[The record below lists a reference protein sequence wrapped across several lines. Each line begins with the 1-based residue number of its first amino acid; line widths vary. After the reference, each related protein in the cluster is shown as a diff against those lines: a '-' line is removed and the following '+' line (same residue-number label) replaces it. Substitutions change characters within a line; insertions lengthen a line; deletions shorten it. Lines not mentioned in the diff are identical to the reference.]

1 MVPNKL
7 ENQIKEK
14 LNARKIEPSEPSWN
28 KLETLLSASEDK
40 KAKKSYAWFFAAAS
54 IVLFFGIG
62 IYFFNTN
69 TTTETQ
75 NQVPEVVTTN
85 KVVDSIKTNTT
96 EEVSVKNQPI
106 LVQTNTK
113 IKKIRTQINEG
124 KSLVSANKNH
134 QHLSPITHHPS
145 PITRHPATSSY
156 KYITPEAL
164 LAEVQTG
171 EKVNPSDKK
180 IISKPKIK
188 VDAHSL
194 LSTVEKELDDT
205 HRETTLDK
213 LTRKFNDAK
222 SALANRNYE

>member
-62 IYFFNTN
+62 IYFFTTN
-69 TTTETQ
+69 TTSETQ
-75 NQVPEVVTTN
+75 NQVPEVVATN
-85 KVVDSIKTNTT
+85 KVVDSVETNTT

-106 LVQTNTK
+106 LVQTK
-113 IKKIRTQINEG
+113 IKKIRIQINEG
-124 KSLVSANKNH
+124 KSLVSDEK
-134 QHLSPITHHPS
+134 QLPS
-145 PITRHPATSSY
+145 PYSLLPASSSQHPASSSY
-156 KYITPEAL
+156 KYITPETL
-164 LAEVQTG
+164 LTEVQTG

-188 VDAHSL
+188 VDANSL

>member
-7 ENQIKEK
+7 ENQIKAK
-14 LNARKIEPSEPSWN
+14 LNARKIEPSEPSWD
-28 KLETLLSASEDK
+28 KLETLLSASEEK

-54 IVLFFGIG
+54 IVLFFGLG
-62 IYFFNTN
+62 IYFFNSN
-69 TTTETQ
+69 TTTEIQ
-75 NQVPEVVTTN
+75 NQVQEVVITN
-85 KVVDSIKTNTT
+85 KVVDSVETNST

-106 LVQTNTK
+106 LVQTSAK
-113 IKKIRTQINEG
+113 IKKDRTQINEG

-145 PITRHPATSSY
+145 PITLHPASNTY

-164 LAEVQTG
+164 LTEVQTG
-171 EKVNPSDKK
+171 EKMNPSEKK
-180 IISKPKIK
+180 IITKPKIK
-188 VDAHSL
+188 VDANSL

-213 LTRKFNDAK
+213 LTRKFKDAK

>member
-1 MVPNKL
+1 MAPNKL

-14 LNARKIEPSEPSWN
+14 LNARQIEPSDASWN
-28 KLETLLSASEDK
+28 KLEALLSASAEK
-40 KAKKSYAWFFAAAS
+40 KAKKSDAWFFAAAS

-62 IYFFNTN
+62 SYFFIANQI
-69 TTTETQ
+69 TEIQ
-75 NQVPEVVTTN
+75 NQIPEVVTTN
-85 KVVDSIKTNTT
+85 KVVDSVETNKT
-96 EEVSVKNQPI
+96 EEVLVKNQPI

-113 IKKIRTQINEG
+113 IKKIRTQINEN
-124 KSLVSANKNH
+124 KSLVSDDK
-134 QHLSPITHHPS
+134 QLPS
-145 PITRHPATSSY
+145 PNSQLPASSFQLPASNTY

-180 IISKPKIK
+180 NISKPKIK

-205 HRETTLDK
+205 YRETTLDK
-213 LTRKFNDAK
+213 LTRKFKDAK
-222 SALANRNYE
+222 SAIANRNYE